1 MRRRKILYVAL
12 FIAALSTISA
22 SKTYGAT
29 TAMPGGTVVIG
40 SHAFSL
46 DYANDT
52 KNENE
57 ISSALLTGGDVYVK
71 VFDNTWVNN
80 ATSLAINA
88 NIIPSVTYKSSTGIE
103 SSFAAGDASSDTP
116 TVTDPLQI
124 ISIE

>member
-1 MRRRKILYVAL
+1 MRRRKILYAAL

-22 SKTYGAT
+22 SNTYGAT
-29 TAMPGGTVVIG
+29 TAMPSGTVVIG
-40 SHAFSL
+40 SNAFSL
-46 DYANDT
+46 DYANDA

-57 ISSALLTGGDVYVK
+57 ISSAIVAGGDVYVK
-71 VFDNTWVNN
+71 TYDNTWVNN
-80 ATSLAINA
+80 STSVTINA
-88 NIIPSVTYKSSTGIE
+88 NILPSVTYKSSTGIE

>member
-29 TAMPGGTVVIG
+29 TAMPGGTVAIG

-46 DYANDT
+46 DYANDI
-52 KNENE
+52 KNQDE
-57 ISSALLTGGDVYVK
+57 ISSALFTGGDVYVK
-71 VFDNTWVNN
+71 TYDNTWVNN
-80 ATSLAINA
+80 STSVTINA
-88 NIIPSVTYKSSTGIE
+88 NILPSVTYKSSTGIE

>member
-46 DYANDT
+46 DYANDP

-57 ISSALLTGGDVYVK
+57 ISSAIVTGGDVYVK
-71 VFDNTWVNN
+71 TYDNTWVNN
-80 ATSLAINA
+80 STSVTINA
-88 NIIPSVTYKSSTGIE
+88 NILPSVTYKSSTGIE
-103 SSFAAGDASSDTP
+103 SNFTAGDASSDTP